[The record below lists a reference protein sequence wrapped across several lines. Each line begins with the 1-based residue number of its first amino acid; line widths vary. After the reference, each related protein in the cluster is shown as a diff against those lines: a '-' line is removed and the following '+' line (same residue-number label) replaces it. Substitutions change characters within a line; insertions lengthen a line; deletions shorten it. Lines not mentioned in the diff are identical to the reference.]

1 VGNPGAFELRAMIV
15 PLLFA
20 RYVVNMPDW
29 LNRTSSTHHGTWL
42 VRQKQGPFRVFSCT
56 SSIVSLITC
65 EPGLSVSSIRRP
77 PDCEPDMSPLVPT
90 SSGWPPPRYHRTP
103 LMRNENSRPRHI
115 GKRGVE
121 SLLEDGIVMGACD
134 SRPQHSGGLA
144 T

>member
-1 VGNPGAFELRAMIV
+1 MGNPGAFELRAMIV

-29 LNRTSSTHHGTWL
+29 LNRTSSTHHCTWVSAAQAGSFPGVL
-42 VRQKQGPFRVFSCT
+42 LYFTCWFRDDMRARV
-56 SSIVSLITC
+56 
-65 EPGLSVSSIRRP
+65 SVSSIRRP